1 MLVTHTAHDLELEKK
16 MAISGCPIA
25 HHVDN
30 NYMWRILAPEKLA
43 RRFAMAPEAASTH
56 AFDLFSDSNSLFW
69 TSDRF

>member
-1 MLVTHTAHDLELEKK
+1 MLVTHTAHDQELEKK
-16 MAISGCPIA
+16 MANAGCPIA

-43 RRFAMAPEAASTH
+43 RRFAITPETASNH
-56 AFDLFSDSNSLFW
+56 AFNLFSDSSSLFW